1 MIHKLIMTRNEI
13 DDQIRAVEK
22 RTGELSLTEYYRLKA
37 ILLEEKWAASVDSL
51 VELIEDERD
60 EKAAPV
66 IR

>member
-22 RTGELSLTEYYRLKA
+22 RTGELSLNEYYRLKA

-60 EKAAPV
+60 EKTAPV